1 MSIFVAKFLS
11 LHQHRDLRPKPSERK
26 FYPLFKNV
34 KKEAKAHFM
43 MAQIEKEVGG
53 A

>member
-1 MSIFVAKFLS
+1 MLTK
-11 LHQHRDLRPKPSERK
+11 RK
-26 FYPLFKNV
+26 KIVSSSQKCP
-34 KKEAKAHFM
+34 KKEAKALSV